1 MLFECI
7 SVLYNCVFEVT
18 NLTDFFFTLIGRI

>member
-7 SVLYNCVFEVT
+7 SVLYNRVFEVT
-18 NLTDFFFTLIGRI
+18 NLTDFFTLIGRI